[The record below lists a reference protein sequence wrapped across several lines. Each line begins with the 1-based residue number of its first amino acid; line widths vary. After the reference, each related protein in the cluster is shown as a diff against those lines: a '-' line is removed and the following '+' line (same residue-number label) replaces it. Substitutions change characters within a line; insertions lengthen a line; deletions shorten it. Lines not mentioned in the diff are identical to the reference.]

1 MVRSFKKKANQ
12 GSINVKT
19 CAIAA
24 KEVKDDHLS
33 VKKAANEC
41 VTSELRK
48 NGFRERER
56 EKGVEKDGAWK
67 DGQTL
72 VTLFF
77 VRLGI
82 WVNVS

>member
-56 EKGVEKDGAWK
+56 ERRE
-67 DGQTL
+67 
-72 VTLFF
+72 
-77 VRLGI
+77 
-82 WVNVS
+82 